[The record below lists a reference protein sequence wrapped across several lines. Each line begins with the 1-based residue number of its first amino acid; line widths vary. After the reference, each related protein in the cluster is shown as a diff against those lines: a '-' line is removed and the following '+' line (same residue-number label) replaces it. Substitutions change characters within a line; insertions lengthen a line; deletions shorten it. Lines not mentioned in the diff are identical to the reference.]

1 VAAPDRHGEAA
12 RGALVFVPAL
22 GTPARVYTRFAEA
35 LAARGIGVLVVELR
49 GVGRSTVSA
58 SRQVDWGYA
67 DLVDGEV
74 ASAVQSARVLWP
86 GRPLWLG
93 GHSLGGHLALMHQ
106 ARYPTAA
113 VDGLLLIAS
122 GAPYWR
128 SYAGLMAWITQGFGR
143 IVRWSSRGFG
153 YFPGHRLGFG
163 GRQAASLML
172 DWATFLETGRPTA
185 RGWSDESWRAALK
198 VLQRPTLALHV
209 PGDRYAPV
217 ATIQHLLDLTAI
229 EPRVDTVDYH
239 DAPGHFGWLK
249 RSEPVVDRIARR
261 FADAG

>member
-1 VAAPDRHGEAA
+1 
-12 RGALVFVPAL
+12 
-22 GTPARVYTRFAEA
+22 
-35 LAARGIGVLVVELR
+35 
-49 GVGRSTVSA
+49 
-58 SRQVDWGYA
+58 
-67 DLVDGEV
+67 
-74 ASAVQSARVLWP
+74 
-86 GRPLWLG
+86 
-93 GHSLGGHLALMHQ
+93 MHQ